1 MGHQPSE
8 ETQWETNVKVR
19 NTNGCVAGREAHCP
33 LLSWV
38 IRRPRQRVWLF
49 PPQAGVGGGKPKLCC
64 YKWRGTSSAL
74 CIAKVWCG
82 PNRLFTRPPPH
93 QVYNWVRAKVTPG
106 WVWHPQENMS
116 LFSLKHPRVADH
128 TYWLT
133 HRCVSA
139 FTHPPKTCTRQQ
151 WKCIN
156 MSICWPAAA
165 PALLQLPFYMR
176 SWAAAQQQKCAGG

>member
-1 MGHQPSE
+1 M
-8 ETQWETNVKVR
+8 
-19 NTNGCVAGREAHCP
+19 CGR
-33 LLSWV
+33 
-38 IRRPRQRVWLF
+38 
-49 PPQAGVGGGKPKLCC
+49 
-64 YKWRGTSSAL
+64 AL

-82 PNRLFTRPPPH
+82 PNRLYTRPLPPPPH

-156 MSICWPAAA
+156 MSICWLAAA

-176 SWAAAQQQKCAGG
+176 GWAAAQQHKCAGGWIFSGKYILKARKIQLLIMRKTLLWYDICLFRCDSIS